1 MAHGSGGALQVS
13 RRREMEKETRSTLI
27 FLGSTHFLIHVVSQL
42 LPAIIPI
49 LKAEFGISLT
59 EAGFLVSIPLIVQTI
74 LYLPAGVAADRRGAE
89 VLALAFILTALGAV
103 AVPSAGGYLIL
114 LAAFILIAL
123 GSTLY
128 HPPALKTTSELPGEK
143 KSLAMGIQNA
153 GGSLGYAAGPILLG
167 ILLPFLGWRANFY
180 IWVPFIAASAI
191 YSYRFMRRRDTG
203 PARNMNWSSF
213 TRLST
218 SGFMIIVLAG
228 ALTDAV
234 FTCVS
239 TYTTTFLTSVWGVGL
254 GVASI
259 VFGAA
264 SLVGLAATLGG
275 GALGDKLRRR
285 TSYLLVIAGMA
296 LSVVLI
302 PLGTTLLL
310 VAVLYM
316 VWRSLYS
323 ASMPLTNM
331 LIADASPLEVRS
343 IGYSTSMIMSNLV
356 GVASLMSVSW
366 LMETSGVQA
375 VFTVS
380 AVLLGI
386 SFILILC
393 YKSQ

>member
-1 MAHGSGGALQVS
+1 
-13 RRREMEKETRSTLI
+13 MEKETRSTLI

-49 LKAEFGISLT
+49 LRAEFGISLAD
-59 EAGFLVSIPLIVQTI
+59 AGLLVSIPLIVQTI
-74 LYLPAGVAADRRGAE
+74 FYLPAGVAADRRGAA
-89 VLALAFILTALGAV
+89 VLVLAFILTTVGAII
-103 AVPSAGGYLIL
+103 VPSAGDYATL

-128 HPPALKTTSELPGEK
+128 HPPALRATSELPGEK

-153 GGSLGYAAGPILLG
+153 CGSLGYAAGPILLG
-167 ILLPFLGWRANFY
+167 ILLPFLGWKAAFY
-180 IWVPFIAASAI
+180 VWVPFVSVTAI
-191 YSYRFMRRRDTG
+191 YSYRFLHRRETG
-203 PARNMNWSSF
+203 PARTMNWSSF
-213 TRLST
+213 TRLLT
-218 SGFMIIVLAG
+218 PGFLIIVMAG

-239 TYTTTFLTSVWGVGL
+239 TYTTTYLTSVRGVDI

-275 GALGDKLRRR
+275 GALGDRLRRR

-296 LSVVLI
+296 LSVLLI

-316 VWRSLYS
+316 VWRGLYS

-331 LIADASPLEVRS
+331 LIADTSPLDTRS
-343 IGYSTSMIMSNLV
+343 IGYSTSMIVSNLI
-356 GVASLMSVSW
+356 GVASLMGVSW
-366 LMETSGVQA
+366 LMEVSGVQA
-375 VFTVS
+375 VFS
-380 AVLLGI
+380 ASAALLGVA
-386 SFILILC
+386 LILVIF
-393 YKSQ
+393 YRPR